1 MAKKLL
7 AVPLALA
14 VVLGAQ
20 SITLAQTNDQTTGN
34 QPTDQTTGNQPTDQ
48 TTGNQPMAPNAQDQT
63 QGMTR
68 AEASIK
74 SGAGV
79 TIADLPAGSWATN
92 ATQVAVANGILP
104 LQDGRF
110 NGQQPVTADEL
121 HQAMNVLVNTAENIN
136 GKGALPDLRSVVASL
151 PTGDQP
157 VSRLQVAQ
165 ALSSFLNT
173 ASAKNL
179 VAMAAPRSMASRFS
193 DMGTNVPNSVQAAVD
208 RYKVMTGFP
217 DGTFRPQE
225 NVTRYQMAAIALH
238 VLNDMAQAP
247 VAQLPAQAAPPNVIV
262 VPPAEAPVAAVP
274 PAPTGRPNFRQN
286 TPINLSWQ
294 ALNGTDL
301 TPGNGYSVVPVSA
314 MFTGY
319 WGPVMLQNVTDLRV
333 NAWQSDMA
341 NTEFRLGYAN
351 WKWSGLQLIPY
362 VGVNLGGMYSIPA
375 TQAQYDGYV
384 GATYGGILSWMPTNN
399 VDIFA
404 TLGQAALLGA
414 GRYNQ
419 NFQPTLYPNALGS
432 FLSNY
437 SLGVD
442 FYVSPNIAL
451 TLAAGTWQT
460 PSNFAATSNL
470 ANMGVT
476 NTYGGSAGIGF
487 GF

>member
-20 SITLAQTNDQTTGN
+20 TVTFAQQTTDDQTTGN
-34 QPTDQTTGNQPTDQ
+34 PQTAPNDQAQ
-48 TTGNQPMAPNAQDQT
+48 PNAQAPT

-68 AEASIK
+68 AEAAIK
-74 SGAGV
+74 TGAGMQ
-79 TIADLPAGSWATN
+79 IADLPAGSWATN

-110 NGQQPVTADEL
+110 NGDQNVTADDL
-121 HQAMNVLVNTAENIN
+121 HHAMDVLTNTAENIN

-173 ASAKNL
+173 ASAKNV
-179 VAMAAPRSMASRFS
+179 VAMAAPRNVASRFT
-193 DMGTNVPNSVQAAVD
+193 DLGTMVPPSVQAAVD

-217 DGTFRPQE
+217 DGSFRPQD

-247 VAQLPAQAAPPNVIV
+247 VAQLPVQPTPPNIIV
-262 VPPAEAPVAAVP
+262 VPPQQAPVAAVP

-286 TPINLSWQ
+286 TPINVSWQ

-301 TPGNGYSVVPVSA
+301 SPGNGYNVVPVSA

-333 NAWQSDMA
+333 NVYNSNIG

-351 WKWSGLQLIPY
+351 WKWSGLQFIPY
-362 VGVNLGGMYSIPA
+362 VGFNLGGMYSVPGPQ
-375 TQAQYDGYV
+375 TQYDTYA
-384 GATYGGILSWMPTNN
+384 GATYGGILSWMPTSN
-399 VDIFA
+399 VDIFG

-419 NFQPTLYPNALGS
+419 NFQTLAVPTALGT

-451 TLAAGTWQT
+451 TLAAGTWQS
-460 PSNFAATSNL
+460 PNNFNSTSNL
-470 ANMGVT
+470 SQFGVT